1 MTKGY
6 RLGNNSIS
14 INVDSQYLWT
24 QKSYQSS
31 LAILNICENYSINRN
46 KEDKQKLYF
55 NWTIKKKYCV
65 YIYIYTH
72 TNKIEKS
79 VLLSFYVQMITKV
92 EINYSTY
99 VYLFYL
105 TPWIPS
111 YKNLDLFSGSW
122 NFALKSFFHLGNQ
135 FVAWQKS
142 SLSEYLSVW
151 GIFYYIIA
159 HLITSVTVEA

>member
-6 RLGNNSIS
+6 SLGNNSIS

-46 KEDKQKLYF
+46 KEDKQKLYI

-72 TNKIEKS
+72 TNKIDKS
-79 VLLSFYVQMITKV
+79 VFLCADDHKSRNQLQYLSVSILSHSM
-92 EINYSTY
+92 NSH
-99 VYLFYL
+99 
-105 TPWIPS
+105 S

-135 FVAWQKS
+135 FVPWQKS
-142 SLSEYLSVW
+142 SLSEYLSGW

-159 HLITSVTVEA
+159 HLIISVTVEA